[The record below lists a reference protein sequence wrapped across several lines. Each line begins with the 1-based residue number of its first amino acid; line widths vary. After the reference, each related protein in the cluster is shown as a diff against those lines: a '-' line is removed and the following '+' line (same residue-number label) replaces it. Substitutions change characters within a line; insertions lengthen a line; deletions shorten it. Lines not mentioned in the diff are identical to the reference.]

1 MKTLDTPIFS
11 IVIPTYNRPAQLN
24 ACLQACARLDYPRDR
39 YEVIVVD
46 DGGSSTLDAIV
57 AQFHGVLTL
66 KLLRQEHSGPAVARN
81 RGASEARGAFL
92 AFTDDDCAPEPNWL
106 QELASQFS
114 ASPDCLVGGQTINSL
129 SDNIYS
135 TASQLLISY
144 LYSYYNAAPDQ
155 ARFFTSNNLALPA
168 DRFRSVG
175 GFDTSYP
182 LAAGEDRELCDR
194 WLRLGDRMVYAQGAM
209 VYHAHPL
216 TFRTFVRQHF
226 HYGRGAYCFHQIRAQ
241 RCNGRI
247 KIEPLSFYRNMLA
260 YPFSQSRCGWAM
272 ILSLS
277 LVTAQIANAAGFF
290 LEKANVL
297 VKRKCVQRL

>member
-1 MKTLDTPIFS
+1 MKTLDTPTFS

-24 ACLQACARLDYPRDR
+24 VCLQACARLDYPDDR
-39 YEVIVVD
+39 FEVIVVD
-46 DGGSSTLDAIV
+46 DGGSSSLDAM
-57 AQFHGVLTL
+57 AARFHGVLKL
-66 KLLRQEHSGPAVARN
+66 KLLRQENAGPAAARN
-81 RGASEARGAFL
+81 KGASEATGEYL
-92 AFTDDDCAPEPNWL
+92 AFTDDDCAPESNWL

-114 ASPDCLVGGQTINSL
+114 VSPDCVVGGQTINAL

-144 LYSYYNAAPDQ
+144 LYSYYNATPDQ

-194 WLRLGDRMVYAQGAM
+194 WLHLGHRMAYAQGAM

-216 TFRTFVRQHF
+216 TFTTFLRQHF
-226 HYGRGAYCFHQIRAQ
+226 HYGRGAYCFHQIRA
-241 RCNGRI
+241 RRGNRRI
-247 KIEPLSFYRNMLA
+247 KIEPLSFYRNMLV
-260 YPFSQSRCGWAM
+260 YPFSRTRGGWAL
-272 ILSLS
+272 ILALS
-277 LVTAQIANAAGFF
+277 LVIAQVANAAGFF
-290 LEKANVL
+290 FEKTNAL
-297 VKRKCVQRL
+297 MTLR